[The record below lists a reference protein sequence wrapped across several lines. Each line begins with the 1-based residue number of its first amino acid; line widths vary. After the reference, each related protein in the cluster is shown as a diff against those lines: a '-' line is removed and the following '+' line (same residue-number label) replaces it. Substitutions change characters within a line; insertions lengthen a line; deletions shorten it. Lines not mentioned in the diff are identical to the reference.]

1 LIQTNKTKSNRYKS
15 LVWVSVMNMN
25 LILSRNSVWWILI
38 HYNDSPPKLG
48 VANLFFLF
56 VTWIV
61 VILRLVDDILTWI
74 VTFIFIVN
82 ILCDS

>member
-38 HYNDSPPKLG
+38 HYNDSLPKLG
-48 VANLFFLF
+48 VANLFFYLWLESWLF
-56 VTWIV
+56 WG
-61 VILRLVDDILTWI
+61 
-74 VTFIFIVN
+74 
-82 ILCDS
+82 

>member
-38 HYNDSPPKLG
+38 HYNDSIP
-48 VANLFFLF
+48 
-56 VTWIV
+56 
-61 VILRLVDDILTWI
+61 ILRLGEDILTC
-74 VTFIFIVN
+74 IFTMSLDIP
-82 ILCDS
+82 